1 MYQQEVLFAP
11 RFLEKYV
18 GKAILSEPKIAIMEL
33 IANAWDAGA
42 TKVDIKWPNYKEEK
56 YFSIS
61 DNGMGMSEDELNHRW
76 RQLAYNR

>member
-18 GKAILSEPKIAIMEL
+18 GKAILSEPKVAIMEL

-42 TKVDIKWPNYKEEK
+42 TDL
-56 YFSIS
+56 ST
-61 DNGMGMSEDELNHRW
+61 LNHT
-76 RQLAYNR
+76 QNNRILSSRFYM